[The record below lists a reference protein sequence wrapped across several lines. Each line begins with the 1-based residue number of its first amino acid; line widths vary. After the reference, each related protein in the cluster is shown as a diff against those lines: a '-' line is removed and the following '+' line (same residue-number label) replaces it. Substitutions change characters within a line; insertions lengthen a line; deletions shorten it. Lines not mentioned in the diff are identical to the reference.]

1 MDYIALSRISL
12 KHLTVLHVLLSTHS
26 VSGASEVLCVTASSI
41 SKTLGQLREQLNDE
55 LFYRDGTSLVPTP
68 FALAVAN
75 DIHKILCSMNQILHQ
90 GEFDPESYTG
100 TLALSMRESTFDL
113 FCDRISAISSK
124 LSSAKIQIFAKEQL
138 SFEALLRGQ
147 VDFMILPHD
156 ISQPPT
162 RSRDLIWEQIE
173 QDEMI
178 CLMNPKHSLANKPL
192 SIEDYLSCQ
201 HVGIL
206 DKDLSEPYF
215 EQLLTQQYQPR
226 QVRISVA
233 DFGSAATICHQSELL
248 FTCSKMWAEKALQAK
263 GLTQKPLP
271 FSYGKVAYSLVW
283 NQASLNNP
291 ALKWLHSQLVKPS

>member
-1 MDYIALSRISL
+1 
-12 KHLTVLHVLLSTHS
+12 
-26 VSGASEVLCVTASSI
+26 
-41 SKTLGQLREQLNDE
+41 
-55 LFYRDGTSLVPTP
+55 
-68 FALAVAN
+68 
-75 DIHKILCSMNQILHQ
+75 MNQILHQ
-90 GEFDPESYTG
+90 GEFEPESYTG

-226 QVRISVA
+226 QVRI
-233 DFGSAATICHQSELL
+233 
-248 FTCSKMWAEKALQAK
+248 
-263 GLTQKPLP
+263 
-271 FSYGKVAYSLVW
+271 
-283 NQASLNNP
+283 
-291 ALKWLHSQLVKPS
+291 